1 MATSTGYNLRNQES
15 KDYKELSTVRLPRAK
30 PVKNTDK
37 LYELEV
43 IEVKVHYVG
52 YGSEY
57 DEWRDKADIVHL
69 KTQPGK
75 QITRMKP
82 APPPPPNIHIL

>member
-15 KDYKELSTVRLPRAK
+15 KDYKQLSTLRLPRAK
-30 PVKNTDK
+30 PVKKTDK

-43 IEVKVHYVG
+43 IEEDVYASRVKVHYVG
-52 YGSEY
+52 YN
-57 DEWRDKADIVHL
+57 DEWRDKVDIVHL

-75 QITRMKP
+75 NHHEHATSLT
-82 APPPPPNIHIL
+82 HTL